1 VAISKEGLV
10 INVEEART
18 LLGVSHSIVLVTT
31 NAHKPSIATA
41 YVNADLFDEYTFSE
55 PTSHSVR
62 NRQSESPP
70 SSPAENPDDEQEV
83 NVAFEIPLNTL
94 IECLNIFGT
103 AGALPNSNIH
113 SGKKERKWRR
123 ADDDDEGGF
132 GEDRETRTGPID
144 NYFSRGKDEKRTG
157 MRMSFVGAGYPLTLL
172 MWVSCASSVCSF
184 VGSSVSI

>member
-1 VAISKEGLV
+1 
-10 INVEEART
+10 
-18 LLGVSHSIVLVTT
+18 VTT

-55 PTSHSVR
+55 PTSHSVH
-62 NRQSESPP
+62 NRQSQSPP
-70 SSPAENPDDEQEV
+70 SSPTENPDDEQEV

-113 SGKKERKWRR
+113 NGKKERKWRR

-172 MWVSCASSVCSF
+172 MWVSCAFSVCSF